1 MKDNKNLLRRTKI
14 VATLGPA
21 TSDEETLKQLIE
33 AGVDVVRMNFSHGS
47 HEDHFARA
55 QLVRKVAADLGKAVG
70 ILADLQG
77 PKIRIAKFK
86 EDKVTLVMGERFAL
100 DASLDEDAGD
110 VTQVGVAYKNLPRD
124 VKSGDTLLLNDG
136 LIVLFVDEV
145 VGDRIETTVKI
156 GGVLS
161 NNKGINLKGGGLSAP
176 AITEKDIAD
185 MKAVAKIDAEFVAI
199 SFVRNGGD
207 VELARGLLQQAGNAD
222 VCIVSKVERAEAI
235 GELDSII
242 DASDVIMV
250 ARGDL
255 GIEIEV
261 GEVPAVQKRLITEA
275 RARGKSVITATQMME
290 SMIDNPIPTRAE
302 VSDVAN
308 AVLDGTDAVMLS
320 GETAMGKYPVETVAA
335 MNSVCLAAEQDPSV
349 TRSTHRVDSYFE
361 QIDEAIALSAMYA
374 ANHMDAKAIVALTE
388 SGNSALTMS
397 RINSSLP
404 IYAFTKHPA
413 TAGRCALYRGVIP
426 VIFDKDI
433 EYKRSG
439 AFSQYIASLLSDK
452 GYVSKG
458 DVVIITRGDLRGV
471 VGKTNTMKIVR
482 A

>member
-1 MKDNKNLLRRTKI
+1 MSKQAYRRTKI

-21 TSDEETLKQLIE
+21 TSDEETLTALIK
-33 AGVDVVRMNFSHGS
+33 AGANVVRLNFSHGS
-47 HEDHFARA
+47 HQDHIDRA
-55 QLVRKVAADLGKAVG
+55 ILVRKIANELGKSVG

-77 PKIRIAKFK
+77 PKIRIARFTDGKIHLN
-86 EDKVTLVMGERFAL
+86 EGDSFAL
-100 DASLDEDAGD
+100 DAEFDESAGD
-110 VTQVGVAYKNLPRD
+110 QTQVGVAYKNLPND
-124 VKSGDTLLLNDG
+124 VKAGDTLLLNDG
-136 LIVLFVDEV
+136 LIVLTVDKV
-145 VGDRIETTVKI
+145 AGSRVETTVKI

-185 MKAVAKIDAEFVAI
+185 MKAIADIQAEYVAI

-207 VELARGLLQQAGNAD
+207 VELARDLLQKAGSTQSS
-222 VCIVSKVERAEAI
+222 IVSKVERAEAI
-235 GELDSII
+235 DELPGII
-242 DASDVIMV
+242 DASDVLMV

-261 GEVPAVQKRLITEA
+261 AEVPAVQKRIIRES
-275 RARGKSVITATQMME
+275 RARGKSIITATQMME

-320 GETAMGKYPVETVAA
+320 GETAAGKYPVETVAA
-335 MNSVCLAAEQDPSV
+335 MNDVCLAAEQDPSV
-349 TRSTHRVDSYFE
+349 STSTHRIESYFE
-361 QIDEAIALSAMYA
+361 EIDEAIALSAMYA

-404 IYAFTKHPA
+404 IIALTKHAA
-413 TAGRCALYRGVIP
+413 TAGKCALYRGVVPI
-426 VIFDKDI
+426 IFQQDI
-433 EYKRSG
+433 DNKVSRS
-439 AFSQYIASLLSDK
+439 FSKSIAKMLSEK
-452 GYVSKG
+452 GLVSS
-458 DVVIITRGDLRGV
+458 DDIIILTRGDLRGV
-471 VGKTNTMKIVR
+471 VGQTNSMKIIR